1 MNELCFC
8 PFCGHGAPAV
18 YLSGAEPRYYVHCES
33 CGAFGPVAATK
44 ERAKHAWN
52 ISNDKAAMLA
62 ALVNVLQ
69 TSPVLANWLNE
80 KRGSRATWKMAQELC
95 R

>member
-1 MNELCFC
+1 MNELTFC

-18 YLSGAEPRYYVHCES
+18 YLSGAEPRYYVHCDA

-52 ISNDKAAMLA
+52 ISNHKAAILA
-62 ALVNVLQ
+62 ALVNVIQNRPIIDQL
-69 TSPVLANWLNE
+69 LKE
-80 KRGSRATWKMAQELC
+80 KGTRVTWKYAQEAV